1 VAVEPFR
8 AFAYLDWDCAAERER
23 EREREREMR
32 LPLDLRGR
40 GSLVKVRTQ
49 GSRAGDG
56 RRGAWNGR
64 E

>member
-8 AFAYLDWDCAAERER
+8 AFAYLDWDCAA